1 MLPEKLIY
9 QSTFLVHL
17 IQKKKKKK
25 KKKISPSVNCTTGN
39 KGVICNPN
47 PNPETTFFKKKKK
60 DRPQTLAPV
69 PALPRVLLTPTL
81 FFSLQTW
88 FMLNLVNSKRVNFKQ
103 IGSAC

>member
-1 MLPEKLIY
+1 MWSNVIWEADISKHFFSSFDL
-9 QSTFLVHL
+9 
-17 IQKKKKKK
+17 KKKKQYCPVL
-25 KKKISPSVNCTTGN
+25 INCTTGS
-39 KGVICNPN
+39 KGVMCNPN

-103 IGSAC
+103 IGNAC

>member
-25 KKKISPSVNCTTGN
+25 KTISPSVNCTTGN

>member
-17 IQKKKKKK
+17 IQIKKIKKKT
-25 KKKISPSVNCTTGN
+25 ISPSVNCTTGN

>member
-1 MLPEKLIY
+1 M
-9 QSTFLVHL
+9 
-17 IQKKKKKK
+17 
-25 KKKISPSVNCTTGN
+25 
-39 KGVICNPN
+39 CNPN

-103 IGSAC
+103 IGNAC

>member
-17 IQKKKKKK
+17 IQKKKKK